1 MALRK
6 VAYVGRDN
14 TFDLEFSSVDVDGA
28 ETLVSFS
35 GIYSVLVELVNGP
48 AETEVTTLTAGN
60 IADTSPGSG
69 IIRLALGKIPG
80 LTAGTYMLRLAYK
93 TTVGDTEPTQLVH
106 ERGASPVVVQVFDAS
121 TDTWAA
127 DTVQI
132 DGGEVAD
139 GDDEFLFRRHR
150 YLAWQRTGRFNP

>member
-1 MALRK
+1 MAIRK

-14 TFDLEFSSVDVDGA
+14 TFDLEFSSVDVDGV
-28 ETLVSFS
+28 ESLVSFS

-69 IIRLALGKIPG
+69 IVRLALGKIPG

-93 TTVGDTEPTQLVH
+93 TASDDSAPTQLVH
-106 ERGASPVVVQVFDAS
+106 ERGPNPVVVQVLD
-121 TDTWAA
+121 
-127 DTVQI
+127 V
-132 DGGEVAD
+132 
-139 GDDEFLFRRHR
+139 
-150 YLAWQRTGRFNP
+150 

>member
-106 ERGASPVVVQVFDAS
+106 ERGASPVVVQVFDA
-121 TDTWAA
+121 
-127 DTVQI
+127 
-132 DGGEVAD
+132 
-139 GDDEFLFRRHR
+139 
-150 YLAWQRTGRFNP
+150 